1 MAQTKSVSGRGGF
14 TEGIEP
20 EVNPAKRFA
29 IRQIRSVHDYFS
41 KRSTSRNTPRS
52 EIGGAARFRAVKA
65 IACDCYSEGRSAE
78 ASRARLS
85 PSEEISIKK
94 NSL

>member
-41 KRSTSRNTPRS
+41 KRSTSRNNP
-52 EIGGAARFRAVKA
+52 
-65 IACDCYSEGRSAE
+65 
-78 ASRARLS
+78 
-85 PSEEISIKK
+85 
-94 NSL
+94 